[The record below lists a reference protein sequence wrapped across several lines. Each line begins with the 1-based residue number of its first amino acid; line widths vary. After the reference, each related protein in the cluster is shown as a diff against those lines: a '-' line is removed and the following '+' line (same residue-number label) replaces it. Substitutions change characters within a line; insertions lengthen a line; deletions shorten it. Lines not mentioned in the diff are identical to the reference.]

1 MSAFCRNFLDIVSYV
16 AQITITV
23 MHLGRLQ
30 LASNGLSVLMAMQV
44 LILWVKV
51 QYFARW
57 DALLHCV
64 WKSELGG
71 VLF

>member
-1 MSAFCRNFLDIVSYV
+1 MLSGVAHVGVCRNFLDIVSYM
-16 AQITITV
+16 AQVTITV

-44 LILWVKV
+44 LVLWVKV

-57 DALLHCV
+57 DALL
-64 WKSELGG
+64 L
-71 VLF
+71 